1 MLSDRPYPTEDHV
14 SRAAYDAVCRRIL
27 DGAHREAAR
36 YRRELARV
44 ERVVARL
51 RAGETVAGYTGESA
65 HLARINLATELR
77 TVEDLIRLGVPTF
90 DDIKAPHGACV
101 ARSA

>member
-14 SRAAYDAVCRRIL
+14 SRAAYDAVCRRIM
-27 DGAHREAAR
+27 DGARREVAR

-44 ERVVARL
+44 ERVIARL

-77 TVEDLIRLGVPTF
+77 TVEDLIRLGTPSF
-90 DDIKAPHGACV
+90 DDLKAPAAPRV